1 MLRVRSANTP
11 VGRSYALEN
20 VPKLGGFHRESRF
33 FMCTPLVVWS
43 HQHCLSAVDAATGS
57 PKHCRCAPL
66 IVWSLQQRRVVLSKR
81 SRRGVQGPAVC
92 APLIVWGRQQHLPG
106 WASALDSDAV
116 ACCVYSASSLEPAA
130 APCRAEQTFPT
141 RYPGACRVY
150 SANSS
155 RNQHCLQC
163 SGTAAILLRKA
174 CLCTALIVRGR
185 QQHRVGLRKRLDAVS
200 RGLPCVLR

>member
-1 MLRVRSANTP
+1 
-11 VGRSYALEN
+11 
-20 VPKLGGFHRESRF
+20 
-33 FMCTPLVVWS
+33 MCTPLVVWS

-66 IVWSLQQRRVVLSKR
+66 IVRRHQHCPYCWVQT
-81 SRRGVQGPAVC
+81 SRLCRGG
-92 APLIVWGRQQHLPG
+92 
-106 WASALDSDAV
+106 
-116 ACCVYSASSLEPAA
+116 ACRVYSANSLEPAA
-130 APCRAEQTFPT
+130 APCSAEQTFPT

-185 QQHRVGLRKRLDAVS
+185 QRRRVGLSKRPRRGVQGPAVCTPLIVRGRQRRRVGLRKRLDAVS